1 LQSNAT
7 RKVSGRAGLIL
18 LVGFLGRAAKRKFD
32 LKTALAVLYDAL
44 YLMDQHNLQTND
56 GGNHAV

>member
-1 LQSNAT
+1 
-7 RKVSGRAGLIL
+7 L

-56 GGNHAV
+56 EGSHAV